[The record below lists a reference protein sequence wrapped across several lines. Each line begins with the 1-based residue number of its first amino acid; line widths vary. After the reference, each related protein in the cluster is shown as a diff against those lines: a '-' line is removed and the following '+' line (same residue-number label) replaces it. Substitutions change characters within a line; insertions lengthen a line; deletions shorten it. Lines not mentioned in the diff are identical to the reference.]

1 MPSTDDPHRTSAD
14 QALDQLARLNF
25 RDHSMET
32 LLQSVVDLTKVAL
45 PGSLE
50 ASITVLVNDKAT
62 TAAFT
67 GSLALDLDESQYG
80 RGYGPCLH
88 AASAGETVEVPD
100 ARTEARWP
108 DYMARAVERGS
119 LSSLSVP
126 LLSSDLR
133 AALNIYADEAQA
145 FDDDARSAATR
156 FAPYAAVAINNMQS
170 YQSARDMAANME
182 AALRSR
188 AVIDQAKGI
197 LIERH
202 KLTPDQAFKALAQ
215 ASMHTNRK
223 LRDVAEHLVL
233 TGTLASGRPE

>member
-1 MPSTDDPHRTSAD
+1 MPSTGMPHRTGVD
-14 QALDQLARLNF
+14 QAVDRLARLSL
-25 RDHSMET
+25 RDHSMVT
-32 LLQSVVDLTKVAL
+32 LLQAVVDLTKDVL
-45 PGSLE
+45 PGHLE
-50 ASITVLVNDKAT
+50 TSITVLVNDKAT

-88 AASAGETVEVPD
+88 AAGTGETVEVAD
-100 ARTEARWP
+100 ARTEARWS
-108 DYMARAVERGS
+108 DYMAGAVERGS

-126 LLSSDLR
+126 LGSDLR
-133 AALNIYADEAQA
+133 AALNVYARQPQA

-182 AALRSR
+182 AALHSR

-202 KLTPDQAFKALAQ
+202 KLTPDQAFQALAQ
-215 ASMHTNRK
+215 ASMQTNRK

-233 TGTLASGRPE
+233 TGELKGS

>member
-1 MPSTDDPHRTSAD
+1 MPSTGMPHRTGVD
-14 QALDQLARLNF
+14 QAVDRLARLSL
-25 RDHSMET
+25 RDHSMVT
-32 LLQSVVDLTKVAL
+32 LLQAVVDLTKDVL
-45 PGSLE
+45 PGHLE
-50 ASITVLVNDKAT
+50 TSITVLVNDKAT

-88 AASAGETVEVPD
+88 AAGTGETVEVAD
-100 ARTEARWP
+100 ARTEARWS
-108 DYMARAVERGS
+108 DYMAGAVERGS

-126 LLSSDLR
+126 LGSDLR
-133 AALNIYADEAQA
+133 AALNVYARQPQA

-182 AALRSR
+182 AALSSR